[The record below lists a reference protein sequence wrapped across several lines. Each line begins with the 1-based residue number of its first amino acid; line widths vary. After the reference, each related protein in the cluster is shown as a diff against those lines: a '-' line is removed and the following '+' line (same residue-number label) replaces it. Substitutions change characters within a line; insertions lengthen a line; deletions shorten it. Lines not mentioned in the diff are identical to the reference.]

1 MPRLIAGVAPRL
13 TSPDADPN
21 GSYPT
26 TTFVAV
32 TAFGQI
38 GRGFLIGASVVAV
51 AAIVAAVAGANVV
64 VLVTLILLVVFG
76 TLGTVF
82 TVVQLKM
89 FGSTATLRRI
99 EQAGIPAIGV
109 IENVGGTSGRVNANP
124 IMRLTLTI
132 GVGQA
137 VVRTVVPIQH
147 LTRIIVGSKLPVLVD
162 PDDPY
167 HAIVDWPRIDSL

>member
-1 MPRLIAGVAPRL
+1 M
-13 TSPDADPN
+13 
-21 GSYPT
+21 
-26 TTFVAV
+26 

-38 GRGFLIGASVVAV
+38 GKGFLIGAGVVAAA
-51 AAIVAAVAGANVV
+51 AAIAAAVGGAD
-64 VLVTLILLVVFG
+64 VLLLVALILLVVFG

-89 FGSTATLRRI
+89 FGSTATVRRI
-99 EQAGIPAIGV
+99 EQAGIPGIGV

-124 IMRLTLTI
+124 IMRITLTI

-147 LTRIIVGSKLPVLVD
+147 IGRIIVGSKLPVLID

-167 HAIVDWPRIDSL
+167 RAIVDWSRIDSL